1 MTGPIVVG
9 VDGTETASHAAAT
22 AAELAGA
29 LGVTLH
35 VICAYDK
42 NRVAE
47 REANK
52 IRATAPDLVSRAA
65 QGSPGDAL
73 VEVARSVSASIIVVG
88 NKRVQG
94 ISRVLGSVASDVAQH
109 APCDVHIVKTS

>member
-22 AAELAGA
+22 AARLASA

-42 NRVAE
+42 NRVTEVVGEGTDRWIFSTSEEAQRVAE
-47 REANK
+47 REAIK
-52 IRATAPDLVSRAA
+52 IRATAPDVVSRAA
-65 QGSPGDAL
+65 QGSPGTAL
-73 VEVARSVSASIIVVG
+73 VEVARATGASIIVVG

-94 ISRVLGSVASDVAQH
+94 
-109 APCDVHIVKTS
+109 